1 MRNAFSDHLYE
12 LAIKDESI
20 YVVVADIS
28 PAGSML
34 EFRRNFPDR
43 FINTGVGE
51 QIAIGISAGLAREG
65 KFPFVYTIAAFTAL
79 RPYEFIRDD
88 IALQELKVCLVG
100 IGGGLIYSSLGP
112 THHTLEELSILY
124 LLHSGSQHYLS
135 DC

>member
-43 FINTGVGE
+43 FINTGVGALPE
-51 QIAIGISAGLAREG
+51 KVNSHL
-65 KFPFVYTIAAFTAL
+65 FTQSPLL
-79 RPYEFIRDD
+79 R
-88 IALQELKVCLVG
+88 L
-100 IGGGLIYSSLGP
+100 
-112 THHTLEELSILY
+112 
-124 LLHSGSQHYLS
+124 
-135 DC
+135 